1 MTPSINPFKQL
12 ASSREVPGRL
22 KNTVMRDIGY
32 IRFFAEIADLFS
44 LKYAATVQNIFLTD
58 TGKKESDIDPA

>member
-1 MTPSINPFKQL
+1 MTPISNPFKQL
-12 ASSREVPGRL
+12 SSQRDVPGRL
-22 KNTVMRDIGY
+22 KNSVMRDIGY

-58 TGKKESDIDPA
+58 AGKKESGSDQ